1 MREMG
6 RSASQRAEMMKAF
19 PDPTNMPADLV
30 HALVDALN
38 ESGHKDEANAVL
50 AHRFIPRKEGEAP
63 LQPQK

>member
-1 MREMG
+1 VR
-6 RSASQRAEMMKAF
+6 
-19 PDPTNMPADLV
+19 
-30 HALVDALN
+30 ALVDALN